1 MVLGVSEGFRVSVV
15 CGCSVVLWFP
25 VGFGV
30 FRVFM
35 FLLSALSWLLAFLG
49 VLGSRFCLFVS
60 GFGAYRVRIGP
71 MELRVFRLRIYGA
84 GIRVSFMLT
93 KPETLTLIDASR
105 SF

>member
-71 MELRVFRLRIYGA
+71 MELRVFGFGSTVQGLGFH
-84 GIRVSFMLT
+84 SCSLNP
-93 KPETLTLIDASR
+93 KP
-105 SF
+105 